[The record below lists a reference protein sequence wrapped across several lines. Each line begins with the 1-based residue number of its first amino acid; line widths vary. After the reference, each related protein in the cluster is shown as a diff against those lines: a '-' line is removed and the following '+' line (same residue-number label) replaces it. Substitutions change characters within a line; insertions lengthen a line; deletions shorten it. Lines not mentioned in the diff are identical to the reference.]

1 MFSVKTFLLTLNI
14 LFLDNILPLFVI
26 VGNNSELCLLSP
38 VRGGRGG
45 RGQISN
51 LDFDMMS
58 YYFLVRNVTNSSPRE
73 IIGQTGECKTL
84 EFYFSDFSWNTQ
96 SCNETSHWRVSSSG
110 SGCRLELEISVQVRR
125 WIQVRGAAERMTRPE
140 RPIISIINIWCHIN
154 ILTGLTT
161 SPRVLLFLTSPRL
174 CLVLS
179 CNPTE
184 AQHWCMWRVIRLDHP
199 EN

>member
-73 IIGQTGECKTL
+73 IIGQTGEWKN
-84 EFYFSDFSWNTQ
+84 S
-96 SCNETSHWRVSSSG
+96 
-110 SGCRLELEISVQVRR
+110 
-125 WIQVRGAAERMTRPE
+125 
-140 RPIISIINIWCHIN
+140 
-154 ILTGLTT
+154 
-161 SPRVLLFLTSPRL
+161 
-174 CLVLS
+174 
-179 CNPTE
+179 
-184 AQHWCMWRVIRLDHP
+184 
-199 EN
+199 

>member
-84 EFYFSDFSWNTQ
+84 EFYFSD
-96 SCNETSHWRVSSSG
+96 SS
-110 SGCRLELEISVQVRR
+110 L
-125 WIQVRGAAERMTRPE
+125 
-140 RPIISIINIWCHIN
+140 NI
-154 ILTGLTT
+154 
-161 SPRVLLFLTSPRL
+161 
-174 CLVLS
+174 
-179 CNPTE
+179 
-184 AQHWCMWRVIRLDHP
+184 
-199 EN
+199 